1 MDSRIFILLQD
12 RIQYIISFLV
22 PVVPLLATGG
32 FFSLLSHIPLAGIY
46 PLLCVFVLW
55 FISLFSIYLLSG
67 TTTCSRLIYFLH
79 TFQNLSFLQEGLF
92 FRLENGI
99 RNQDMDAGILV
110 ATEMW
115 LLWGFLDWQWK
126 KKICW
131 YLSVVVD
138 QLLCAALQTHG
149 LQHARFPCPSSSP
162 RVCSN
167 SCPWHWWCHPT
178 IFSVD
183 LFSSCPKS
191 FPASGSLPVTRLFAS
206 GGQSIGA
213 SAPESVLPV
222 SI

>member
-92 FRLENGI
+92 FRLE
-99 RNQDMDAGILV
+99 
-110 ATEMW
+110 
-115 LLWGFLDWQWK
+115 K
-126 KKICW
+126 KKSEREELTSW
-131 YLSVVVD
+131 EKWM
-138 QLLCAALQTHG
+138 Q
-149 LQHARFPCPSSSP
+149 
-162 RVCSN
+162 
-167 SCPWHWWCHPT
+167 
-178 IFSVD
+178 
-183 LFSSCPKS
+183 
-191 FPASGSLPVTRLFAS
+191 
-206 GGQSIGA
+206 
-213 SAPESVLPV
+213 VLPDMCFFCL
-222 SI
+222 

>member
-46 PLLCVFVLW
+46 PLLCVFVVW

-79 TFQNLSFLQEGLF
+79 TFQNLAFLQEGLF
-92 FRLENGI
+92 FKLENGI

-126 KKICW
+126 KNMLVLICCCW
-131 YLSVVVD
+131 SVAMSSSVNPWTTACQVSLSFIISQSMLKLMSMALVMPSNHL
-138 QLLCAALQTHG
+138 LLCW
-149 LQHARFPCPSSSP
+149 P
-162 RVCSN
+162 
-167 SCPWHWWCHPT
+167 
-178 IFSVD
+178 
-183 LFSSCPKS
+183 LFL
-191 FPASGSLPVTRLFAS
+191 LP
-206 GGQSIGA
+206 
-213 SAPESVLPV
+213 
-222 SI
+222 

>member
-46 PLLCVFVLW
+46 PLLCVFVVW

-79 TFQNLSFLQEGLF
+79 TFQNLAFLQEALF
-92 FRLENGI
+92 FKLENGI

-115 LLWGFLDWQWK
+115 LL
-126 KKICW
+126 
-131 YLSVVVD
+131 
-138 QLLCAALQTHG
+138 
-149 LQHARFPCPSSSP
+149 
-162 RVCSN
+162 
-167 SCPWHWWCHPT
+167 
-178 IFSVD
+178 
-183 LFSSCPKS
+183 
-191 FPASGSLPVTRLFAS
+191 
-206 GGQSIGA
+206 
-213 SAPESVLPV
+213 
-222 SI
+222 